1 MPMEP
6 RYIFFNELKIDVNHR
21 FLLKFEESESV
32 KQICFSRRKK
42 HFIANLKVYVKI
54 EIEIEKWNDC
64 DKIVELSKF
73 CQKVIVENEKDI
85 GLYEIDRVTDQRRFT
100 SRIFPIKIQKG
111 I

>member
-73 CQKVIVENEKDI
+73 CQKVIAENEKDI
-85 GLYEIDRVTDQRRFT
+85 GL
-100 SRIFPIKIQKG
+100 
-111 I
+111 